1 MKVLAEL
8 QVPKRKYK
16 IHLAELVGEISV
28 SSKADTVELVIDRVN
43 VQILVMNFLHMF
55 CLCFV

>member
-16 IHLAELVGEISV
+16 IHLAGLVGEISV

-43 VQILVMNFLHMF
+43 VQILVMNFLHMS